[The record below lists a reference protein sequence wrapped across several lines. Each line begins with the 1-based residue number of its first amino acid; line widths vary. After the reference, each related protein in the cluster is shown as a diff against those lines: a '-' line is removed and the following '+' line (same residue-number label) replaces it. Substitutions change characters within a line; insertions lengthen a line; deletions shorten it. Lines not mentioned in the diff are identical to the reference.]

1 MSQFFCNFA
10 AEFVSTPKIS
20 FSGAKIRQNFEIYKY
35 NREKRKNICY
45 FSPTDSVQH
54 GCQCPGEELCRSLGR
69 SRRMVAFAKGE

>member
-45 FSPTDSVQH
+45 FGPTDSVQH
-54 GCQCPGEELCRSLGR
+54 GC
-69 SRRMVAFAKGE
+69 